1 MVVTRR
7 ERNRRK
13 ETNIGDTVPTSL
25 GTTSR
30 MQGTVRKELEERKSY
45 IINSFI
51 HVSQLRCLQQHW
63 FSASVFVDAINK
75 YTLPEKHASKEEM
88 LRAVRKQ
95 VFTKRA
101 ITLAF
106 MRRSEEWKI
115 LTLVMGRDKGII
127 FSGVE

>member
-51 HVSQLRCLQQHW
+51 HVSQLRCLRRHW

-75 YTLPEKHASKEEM
+75 YTLPEKHVSKEEM
-88 LRAVRKQ
+88 LRAARKHALFETNIHQ
-95 VFTKRA
+95 KSNNIGIYALGTFDTK
-101 ITLAF
+101 T
-106 MRRSEEWKI
+106 
-115 LTLVMGRDKGII
+115 
-127 FSGVE
+127 